1 MSATSPTEYS
11 LHGAVAVITLANPP
25 VNSLSHAL
33 RVSFKANLDM
43 AEADPAVRAVVI
55 IGSEKA
61 FCGGAEIRE
70 FNTPKATM
78 LPRLRDLAEQMD
90 KAKKPIVA
98 AIGGF
103 ALGGGLE
110 LSLASHYRLSLP
122 GARLA
127 LPEITLGLT
136 PGGGGTVRLP
146 RILTVDRATDAI
158 LSGAPIFVAE
168 AHKLGLIDAVIEGD
182 LLQGALHFA
191 EKLIAEG
198 KGPRYI
204 RNMKPRLSDGGNLKA
219 YFDKKRA
226 ELKKSARGRISPL
239 ANLDCIEA
247 AVLGTPEQ
255 GQDFTTDV
263 FLNKL
268 MVSTES
274 KAMRHSFFSERE
286 AARVPDVPA
295 DTPQRTIRKAAVIG
309 AGTMGGGISMCFA
322 NAGIAV
328 TVIDAKLEALE
339 RGFGN
344 IKKNY
349 AATVNRG
356 RLSQADMD
364 TRMGL
369 ISSALELSA
378 AADADIIVEAVFEE
392 MSVKQ
397 SVFKALD
404 AIAKPGAILA
414 SNTSTLDV
422 DQIAAAT
429 KRPQDVIGAHFF
441 SPANVMRLLE
451 VIRGKDTAKDVVAT
465 VMALGKKL
473 GKVAVLSGVCDG
485 FIGNRILEKYRV
497 QTIALLD
504 EGASPQQVDKALTD
518 WGLAMG
524 PFAMGDLAGNDI
536 SWAIRK
542 HRKAVGKNFTPNP
555 VADTLCEMGRFG
567 QKAGKGWYR
576 YEPGNRAPQI
586 DPEVENIIEAHRK
599 SLDIR
604 QRVITDQEIVDR
616 CVFAMANEGAKIV
629 EEGIA
634 LRASDVDAVYI
645 NGYGFPAHRG
655 GPMFN
660 ADVVGLPQ
668 VLEAIRGY
676 AKGYG
681 GEAWTPA
688 GLLVK
693 LAGEGKTFNS

>member
-1 MSATSPTEYS
+1 MSASSPTEYS
-11 LHGAVAVITLANPP
+11 LHGAVAVITLASPP
-25 VNSLSHAL
+25 VNSLSHVM
-33 RVSFKANLDM
+33 RVSLKESLDR
-43 AEADPAVRAVVI
+43 AEADAAVRAVVI

-78 LPRLRDLAEQMD
+78 VPRLRDLAEQMD

-110 LSLASHYRLSLP
+110 LGLASHYRIALP

-158 LSGAPIFVAE
+158 LSGTPISVAE
-168 AHKLGLIDAVIEGD
+168 AHKLGLLDSVVEGD
-182 LLQGALHFA
+182 LLQGALRFA

-204 RNMKPRLSDGGNLKA
+204 RDMKPRLSDGGDLKA
-219 YFDKKRA
+219 YFDKKRT
-226 ELKKSARGRISPL
+226 ELAKSSRGRIAPL

-247 AVLGTPEQ
+247 AVMGTPEQ

-274 KAMRHSFFSERE
+274 KALRHSFFSERE
-286 AARVPDVPA
+286 ATKVPDVPA
-295 DTPQRTIRKAAVIG
+295 DIVQRPIRKAAVIG

-328 TVIDAKLEALE
+328 TVIEAKPEALE
-339 RGFGN
+339 RGLAT
-344 IKKNY
+344 IRKNY
-349 AATVNRG
+349 AATVTRG

-364 TRMGL
+364 KRMDL
-369 ISSALELSA
+369 ISSALDLSA

-404 AIAKPGAILA
+404 AVARPGAILA

-497 QTIALLD
+497 QTIALLE
-504 EGASPQQVDKALTD
+504 EGADPQQIDKALTD
-518 WGLAMG
+518 WGFAMG
-524 PFAMGDLAGNDI
+524 PFAVSDLAGNDI
-536 SWAIRK
+536 GWAVRK
-542 HRKAVGKNFTPNP
+542 RRKEEGKNFTPNP
-555 VADTLCEMGRFG
+555 VADKLCELGRFG

-576 YEPGNRAPQI
+576 YEPGNRVPQI
-586 DPEVENIIEAHRK
+586 DPEVVQIITGHRK
-599 SLDIR
+599 TLGVS
-604 QRVITDQEIVDR
+604 QRKISDEEIVNR

-634 LRASDVDAVYI
+634 LRASDVDAVYL

-660 ADVVGLPQ
+660 ADVTGLPQ
-668 VLEAIRGY
+668 VLEAITGY
-676 AKGYG
+676 ARGYG
-681 GEAWTPA
+681 GDAWTPSA
-688 GLLVK
+688 LLVK
-693 LAGEGKTFNS
+693 LAGEGKTFN